1 MSLGKS
7 SAIYLLALAAFAA
20 TSAKAQQW
28 QPSPEQLA
36 SANDVLNRY
45 FSATGKGLAQ
55 ETYDLMSDRYHAL
68 DTFPAFEEDFN
79 RTFSATGTLKDV
91 KATHVAWS
99 KDPTDAPSL
108 GVYVAVDLSMKFE
121 HTHLHCG
128 YLILF
133 QPPTGGKFFV
143 TRSEFNF
150 IDDSNV
156 AKMGPAQTSKIWSEL
171 NKNCPNYTGG

>member
-91 KATHVAWS
+91 QWTSPEKVEGFS
-99 KDPTDAPSL
+99 DN
-108 GVYVAVDLSMKFE
+108 LSE
-121 HTHLHCG
+121 SEE
-128 YLILF
+128 
-133 QPPTGGKFFV
+133 QEWV
-143 TRSEFNF
+143 SQRQTRG
-150 IDDSNV
+150 
-156 AKMGPAQTSKIWSEL
+156 A
-171 NKNCPNYTGG
+171 